1 MKNKAFKTK
10 LLTVLLTLCMVLSL
24 VPLSVFAATPAT
36 ETADFT
42 VGQGREA
49 ITLLNQYK
57 TGTAE
62 SLWDNTAKTLTL
74 WGVDFT
80 TTAQTAV
87 KLPAGA
93 TIVLKDGTHNTIQSG
108 DVSLEVSGGYSNA
121 TYINALDAAGSL
133 TIEGGTAG
141 SGTLSVFAGKLKN
154 SGDGWVYSSGIS
166 VDGDFTVKGGRV
178 TVRGGCAESDGSC
191 FSFGVKMDSDTKN
204 KALLVTGGTLTAIA
218 DEAYELEEGGTKR
231 ASFSRGVEMFRG
243 NVIVSGSGKLRAE
256 SVEAMAEAT
265 VMSNGLYISAG
276 NLTVANSAE
285 VAVAGAYAAY
295 ISGGSLRLD
304 GGSLT
309 AVSTQTADDNGNL
322 GCAIDMDMDLNKQVA
337 DSGSITVSG
346 GTLETVNGDIRMST
360 IGATGNQSLFTVT
373 GGTIVNRGQLY
384 GPKKLDISGGTMQ
397 TQGIEAE
404 ALTLSDGSLT
414 IREPVRKNPNY
425 DNLLVRPAL
434 DVKTLTVSGG
444 TLDAAWDWGQ
454 FTPIVFPV
462 NTYYGYTDSL
472 VEMTGS
478 SSVATFT
485 GGTTTLDTGK
495 AGNTALLIKGQ
506 LTIGDGMAE
515 TGADSS
521 HRQLGTAPVKIAAA
535 AASTA
540 ITTVDV
546 ANVKLD
552 YQPGNTPKALAKR
565 TGTNQDKYDI
575 LFECW
580 EKREKDANDTV
591 STVAYWYSDENCYSD
606 GNVQFNTFEK
616 GGRYR
621 YSVKLQAKDGYT
633 FDSNLT
639 NRENVTLN
647 GASLPSGS
655 WVMVMDDGKT
665 CLIQYGTELRPGQAV
680 EEIRL
685 DAVINFNAG
694 DKPLFSTGVIDP
706 IVDTDHQRWDANDG
720 SGYGITSSD
729 YWNERYNGKLIT
741 EFEADKSYTYGVYF
755 KISDLGME
763 EGYRFDQNTKLYING
778 EEITLTPDQID
789 VDDSGETIWFSNV
802 LTMTPTTVKVID
814 VVEINNVTV
823 SFKDGDKPVFT
834 GKSPEG
840 VKYAYNCEWWELDS
854 KTGAISAD
862 FFSGA
867 YENKITAFEAGKTY
881 HYGVY
886 VKAVGYVESENT
898 TYLFGPNT
906 KLKINGEFVNYTR
919 YEGDESD
926 GSDGTMWVLTDLT
939 MTPEAGGTTP
949 AEKYTVT
956 YTDGV
961 DNEEIFKDQV
971 YTVEF
976 GKATP
981 AFNGTPARDG
991 YKFTGW
997 TPAVADTVTRNAT
1010 YTAQWE
1016 KLTPAEAFTVTYT
1029 DGVDNEEIFK
1039 DQVYTVE
1046 FGKAT
1051 PAFNGTPTRDGY
1063 KFTGWTP
1070 TVADTVTRNATYTA
1084 QWEKLTP
1091 AETFTVT
1098 YTDGVDNEEIFKNQT
1113 YTVESGKATPA
1124 FNGTPTRKGYTF
1136 AGWKPAV
1143 AATVTSNAT
1152 YEATWKS
1159 DSATTTPSDN
1169 KPSTGET
1176 TSPNTGETTSPKTGE
1191 TTSLKTGDNSNLALW
1206 FAVLFISGGVL
1217 TVLGIASRKKSKN
1230 ALK

>member
-10 LLTVLLTLCMVLSL
+10 LLTALLTLCMLLSL

-87 KLPAGA
+87 KLPAGS
-93 TIVLKDGTHNTIQSG
+93 TIVLKDGTTNTIQSG
-108 DVSLEVSGGYSNA
+108 EVTLRVSGDYSNEA
-121 TYINALDAAGSL
+121 YVNALDAVGSL
-133 TIEGGTAG
+133 TIQGGTAG

-178 TVRGGCAESDGSC
+178 TARGGCAESDGSC

-256 SVEAMAEAT
+256 SVEEMAEAT

-322 GCAIDMDMDLNKQVA
+322 GCAIYMDLNKQVA

-434 DVKTLTVSGG
+434 DVNTLTVSGG
-444 TLDAAWDWGQ
+444 TLDAAWDWGE

-462 NTYYGYTDSL
+462 NTYYGYADSL

-478 SSVATFT
+478 GSTATFT

-495 AGNTALLIKGQ
+495 AGNTALLIKGT

-521 HRQLGTAPVKIAAA
+521 HHQLGTAPVKIAAA

-552 YQPGNTPKALAKR
+552 YQPGDAPRATAAVAAADQGKYRIYDEWWQELNENDEPVAIWHSDDGAYSTLPTITAFESGKKYVYSILLMPERGYDFGREVAA
-565 TGTNQDKYDI
+565 TVNGNAVTAVPGT
-575 LFECW
+575 
-580 EKREKDANDTV
+580 
-591 STVAYWYSDENCYSD
+591 
-606 GNVQFNTFEK
+606 
-616 GGRYR
+616 
-621 YSVKLQAKDGYT
+621 DGY
-633 FDSNLT
+633 L
-639 NRENVTLN
+639 
-647 GASLPSGS
+647 SLPN
-655 WVMVMDDGKT
+655 V
-665 CLIQYGTELRPGQAV
+665 
-680 EEIRL
+680 
-685 DAVINFNAG
+685 
-694 DKPLFSTGVIDP
+694 
-706 IVDTDHQRWDANDG
+706 
-720 SGYGITSSD
+720 
-729 YWNERYNGKLIT
+729 
-741 EFEADKSYTYGVYF
+741 
-755 KISDLGME
+755 
-763 EGYRFDQNTKLYING
+763 
-778 EEITLTPDQID
+778 
-789 VDDSGETIWFSNV
+789 ETII
-802 LTMTPTTVKVID
+802 PTESDNPAAID
-814 VVEINNVTV
+814 LIEINDVTV
-823 SFKDGDKPVFT
+823 SFKNGDKPVFT
-834 GKSPEG
+834 GSVSENAA
-840 VKYAYNCEWWELDS
+840 YAFRCEWWSLDS
-854 KTGAISAD
+854 DTGILSTEPEWGGD
-862 FFSGA
+862 I
-867 YENKITAFEAGKTY
+867 YKNKITAFEAGKTY

-886 VKAVGYVESENT
+886 VTAYTADISPDAT
-898 TYLFGPNT
+898 
-906 KLKINGEFVNYTR
+906 LKINGQEVNYTR
-919 YEGDESD
+919 IGDD
-926 GSDGTMWVLTDLT
+926 GDTQSFWVETELT
-939 MTPEAGGTTP
+939 MIPTADSHTHSYGT
-949 AEKYTVT
+949 AWKYDDTNHWHECQCG
-956 YTDGV
+956 D
-961 DNEEIFKDQV
+961 K
-971 YTVEF
+971 
-976 GKATP
+976 
-981 AFNGTPARDG
+981 
-991 YKFTGW
+991 
-997 TPAVADTVTRNAT
+997 ADTAAHT
-1010 YTAQWE
+1010 
-1016 KLTPAEAFTVTYT
+1016 
-1029 DGVDNEEIFK
+1029 FK
-1039 DQVYTVE
+1039 WVID
-1046 FGKAT
+1046 K
-1051 PAFNGTPTRDGY
+1051 
-1063 KFTGWTP
+1063 
-1070 TVADTVTRNATYTA
+1070 
-1084 QWEKLTP
+1084 
-1091 AETFTVT
+1091 
-1098 YTDGVDNEEIFKNQT
+1098 
-1113 YTVESGKATPA
+1113 
-1124 FNGTPTRKGYTF
+1124 
-1136 AGWKPAV
+1136 
-1143 AATVTSNAT
+1143 AATK
-1152 YEATWKS
+1152 EATGIKHEECTVCGAKRS
-1159 DSATTTPSDN
+1159 ENTVIDKLPD
-1169 KPSTGET
+1169 GG
-1176 TSPNTGETTSPKTGE
+1176 NTGNTGSGDNNTDKPGKDDSTKSPQ
-1191 TTSLKTGDNSNLALW
+1191 TGDSSNLIGWLAAL
-1206 FAVLFISGGVL
+1206 FVSGGVL

>member
-1 MKNKAFKTK
+1 MKTRPIKRK
-10 LLTVLLTLCMVLSL
+10 VLTLLLALCVVLSL
-24 VPLSVFAATPAT
+24 VPVAVFAEPAAATT
-36 ETADFT
+36 TADFT
-42 VGQGREA
+42 DGSGVAA
-49 ITLLNQYK
+49 IKLLNQYR
-57 TGTAE
+57 TGTAD
-62 SLWDNTAKTLTL
+62 SLWNSATKTLTL

-80 TTAQTAV
+80 TTAPTAV

-93 TIVLKDGTHNTIQSG
+93 TIVLKDGTRNTIRSG
-108 DVSLEVSGGYSNA
+108 DVNLEVSGAKNH
-121 TYINALDAAGSL
+121 TFINALDAAGSL

-178 TVRGGCAESDGSC
+178 TARGGCAESDSSC

-478 SSVATFT
+478 GSTATFT

-495 AGNTALLIKGQ
+495 AGNTALLIKGT

-521 HRQLGTAPVKIAAA
+521 HHQLGTAPVKIAAA

-540 ITTVDV
+540 IMTVDV

-552 YQPGNTPKALAKR
+552 YQPGDAPRATAAVAAADQ
-565 TGTNQDKYDI
+565 GKYRIADEWWQE
-575 LFECW
+575 LNE
-580 EKREKDANDTV
+580 NDEP
-591 STVAYWYSDENCYSD
+591 VAIWHS
-606 GNVQFNTFEK
+606 
-616 GGRYR
+616 
-621 YSVKLQAKDGYT
+621 
-633 FDSNLT
+633 
-639 NRENVTLN
+639 
-647 GASLPSGS
+647 
-655 WVMVMDDGKT
+655 DDG
-665 CLIQYGTELRPGQAV
+665 IY
-680 EEIRL
+680 
-685 DAVINFNAG
+685 
-694 DKPLFSTGVIDP
+694 ST
-706 IVDTDHQRWDANDG
+706 
-720 SGYGITSSD
+720 
-729 YWNERYNGKLIT
+729 L
-741 EFEADKSYTYGVYF
+741 
-755 KISDLGME
+755 
-763 EGYRFDQNTKLYING
+763 
-778 EEITLTPDQID
+778 
-789 VDDSGETIWFSNV
+789 
-802 LTMTPTTVKVID
+802 PT
-814 VVEINNVTV
+814 
-823 SFKDGDKPVFT
+823 
-834 GKSPEG
+834 
-840 VKYAYNCEWWELDS
+840 
-854 KTGAISAD
+854 
-862 FFSGA
+862 
-867 YENKITAFEAGKTY
+867 ITAFE
-881 HYGVY
+881 
-886 VKAVGYVESENT
+886 
-898 TYLFGPNT
+898 
-906 KLKINGEFVNYTR
+906 
-919 YEGDESD
+919 
-926 GSDGTMWVLTDLT
+926 
-939 MTPEAGGTTP
+939 
-949 AEKYTVT
+949 
-956 YTDGV
+956 
-961 DNEEIFKDQV
+961 
-971 YTVEF
+971 
-976 GKATP
+976 
-981 AFNGTPARDG
+981 
-991 YKFTGW
+991 
-997 TPAVADTVTRNAT
+997 
-1010 YTAQWE
+1010 
-1016 KLTPAEAFTVTYT
+1016 
-1029 DGVDNEEIFK
+1029 
-1039 DQVYTVE
+1039 
-1046 FGKAT
+1046 
-1051 PAFNGTPTRDGY
+1051 
-1063 KFTGWTP
+1063 
-1070 TVADTVTRNATYTA
+1070 
-1084 QWEKLTP
+1084 
-1091 AETFTVT
+1091 
-1098 YTDGVDNEEIFKNQT
+1098 
-1113 YTVESGKATPA
+1113 SGKKYVYSILLLPE
-1124 FNGTPTRKGYTF
+1124 RGYDF
-1136 AGWKPAV
+1136 GREV
-1143 AATVTSNAT
+1143 AATVNGSTVTAVPGTDGYLSLPNVKTITPTAASHT
-1152 YEATWKS
+1152 HSYGTAWKCDGTNHWHECACGDKADTAAHTFKWVTDKEATATEKGS
-1159 DSATTTPSDN
+1159 KHEECTVCGYKKAAAEIPATGSGSGSASQPT
-1169 KPSTGET
+1169 KPGSTG
-1176 TSPNTGETTSPKTGE
+1176 SPQ
-1191 TTSLKTGDNSNLALW
+1191 TGDSGSVLWLAILC
-1206 FAVLFISGGVL
+1206 ISGGVL

>member
-1 MKNKAFKTK
+1 MHKSK
-10 LLTVLLTLCMVLSL
+10 LTAILLALCLALSL

-87 KLPAGA
+87 KLPAGS
-93 TIVLKDGTHNTIQSG
+93 TIVLKDGTTNTIQSG
-108 DVSLEVSGGYSNA
+108 EVTLRVSGGYSNA

-133 TIEGGTAG
+133 TIQGGTAG

-178 TVRGGCAESDGSC
+178 TARGGCAESDGSC

-256 SVEAMAEAT
+256 SVEEMAEAT

-285 VAVAGAYAAY
+285 VAVAGAYAAC

-384 GPKKLDISGGTMQ
+384 GPKKLDISGGTIQ
-397 TQGIEAE
+397 TQGIDAD

-434 DVKTLTVSGG
+434 DVNTLTVSGG
-444 TLDAAWDWGQ
+444 TLDAAWDWGE

-462 NTYYGYTDSL
+462 NTYYGYADSL

-478 SSVATFT
+478 GSTATFT

-495 AGNTALLIKGQ
+495 AGNTALLIKGT

-521 HRQLGTAPVKIAAA
+521 HHQLGTAPVKIAAA

-552 YQPGNTPKALAKR
+552 YQPGDAPRATAAVAAADQ
-565 TGTNQDKYDI
+565 GKY
-575 LFECW
+575 
-580 EKREKDANDTV
+580 RVANEYWQELNENDV
-591 STVAYWYSDENCYSD
+591 PVAAWFSD
-606 GNVQFNTFEK
+606 G
-616 GGRYR
+616 
-621 YSVKLQAKDGYT
+621 
-633 FDSNLT
+633 
-639 NRENVTLN
+639 
-647 GASLPSGS
+647 
-655 WVMVMDDGKT
+655 
-665 CLIQYGTELRPGQAV
+665 
-680 EEIRL
+680 
-685 DAVINFNAG
+685 
-694 DKPLFSTGVIDP
+694 
-706 IVDTDHQRWDANDG
+706 
-720 SGYGITSSD
+720 
-729 YWNERYNGKLIT
+729 
-741 EFEADKSYTYGVYF
+741 
-755 KISDLGME
+755 
-763 EGYRFDQNTKLYING
+763 
-778 EEITLTPDQID
+778 
-789 VDDSGETIWFSNV
+789 
-802 LTMTPTTVKVID
+802 
-814 VVEINNVTV
+814 
-823 SFKDGDKPVFT
+823 
-834 GKSPEG
+834 
-840 VKYAYNCEWWELDS
+840 
-854 KTGAISAD
+854 
-862 FFSGA
+862 GA
-867 YENKITAFEAGKTY
+867 YSTLPTITAFE
-881 HYGVY
+881 
-886 VKAVGYVESENT
+886 
-898 TYLFGPNT
+898 
-906 KLKINGEFVNYTR
+906 
-919 YEGDESD
+919 
-926 GSDGTMWVLTDLT
+926 
-939 MTPEAGGTTP
+939 
-949 AEKYTVT
+949 
-956 YTDGV
+956 
-961 DNEEIFKDQV
+961 
-971 YTVEF
+971 
-976 GKATP
+976 
-981 AFNGTPARDG
+981 
-991 YKFTGW
+991 
-997 TPAVADTVTRNAT
+997 
-1010 YTAQWE
+1010 
-1016 KLTPAEAFTVTYT
+1016 
-1029 DGVDNEEIFK
+1029 
-1039 DQVYTVE
+1039 
-1046 FGKAT
+1046 
-1051 PAFNGTPTRDGY
+1051 
-1063 KFTGWTP
+1063 
-1070 TVADTVTRNATYTA
+1070 
-1084 QWEKLTP
+1084 
-1091 AETFTVT
+1091 
-1098 YTDGVDNEEIFKNQT
+1098 
-1113 YTVESGKATPA
+1113 SGKKYVYSVMLLPE
-1124 FNGTPTRKGYTF
+1124 RGYDF
-1136 AGWKPAV
+1136 SREV
-1143 AATVTSNAT
+1143 AATVNGSTVTAVPGTDGYLSLPNVKTITPTAASHT
-1152 YEATWKS
+1152 HSYGTAWKCDGTNHWHECACGDKADTAAHTFKWVTDKEATATEKGS
-1159 DSATTTPSDN
+1159 KHEECTVCGYKKAAAEIPATGSGSGSASQPT
-1169 KPSTGET
+1169 KPGST
-1176 TSPNTGETTSPKTGE
+1176 TSPQ
-1191 TTSLKTGDNSNLALW
+1191 TGDSSSVLWLAILC
-1206 FAVLFISGGVL
+1206 ISGVLGVL
-1217 TVLGIASRKKSKN
+1217 GVAGKKKMP
-1230 ALK
+1230 

>member
-1 MKNKAFKTK
+1 MHKSK
-10 LLTVLLTLCMVLSL
+10 LTAILLALCLALSL

-87 KLPAGA
+87 KLPAGS
-93 TIVLKDGTHNTIQSG
+93 TIVLKDGTTNTIQSG
-108 DVSLEVSGGYSNA
+108 EVTLRVSGDYSNEA
-121 TYINALDAAGSL
+121 YVNALDAVGSL
-133 TIEGGTAG
+133 TIQGGTAG

-178 TVRGGCAESDGSC
+178 TARGGCAESDGSC
-191 FSFGVKMDSDTKN
+191 FSFGVKMDSNKKN

-256 SVEAMAEAT
+256 SVEEMAEAT

-434 DVKTLTVSGG
+434 DVNTLTVSGG
-444 TLDAAWDWGQ
+444 TLDAAWDWGE

-462 NTYYGYTDSL
+462 NTYYGYADSL

-478 SSVATFT
+478 GSTATFT

-495 AGNTALLIKGQ
+495 AGNTALLIKGT

-521 HRQLGTAPVKIAAA
+521 HHQLGTAPVKIAAA

-546 ANVKLD
+546 ANVNFN
-552 YQPGNTPKALAKR
+552 YQPG
-565 TGTNQDKYDI
+565 
-575 LFECW
+575 
-580 EKREKDANDTV
+580 DAPRATA
-591 STVAYWYSDENCYSD
+591 TVAAADQGKYRIADEWWQELN
-606 GNVQFNTFEK
+606 
-616 GGRYR
+616 
-621 YSVKLQAKDGYT
+621 
-633 FDSNLT
+633 
-639 NRENVTLN
+639 ENDEPV
-647 GASLPSGS
+647 AIWHS
-655 WVMVMDDGKT
+655 DDGA
-665 CLIQYGTELRPGQAV
+665 Y
-680 EEIRL
+680 
-685 DAVINFNAG
+685 
-694 DKPLFSTGVIDP
+694 ST
-706 IVDTDHQRWDANDG
+706 
-720 SGYGITSSD
+720 
-729 YWNERYNGKLIT
+729 L
-741 EFEADKSYTYGVYF
+741 
-755 KISDLGME
+755 
-763 EGYRFDQNTKLYING
+763 
-778 EEITLTPDQID
+778 
-789 VDDSGETIWFSNV
+789 
-802 LTMTPTTVKVID
+802 PT
-814 VVEINNVTV
+814 
-823 SFKDGDKPVFT
+823 F
-834 GKSPEG
+834 
-840 VKYAYNCEWWELDS
+840 
-854 KTGAISAD
+854 
-862 FFSGA
+862 
-867 YENKITAFEAGKTY
+867 TAFE
-881 HYGVY
+881 
-886 VKAVGYVESENT
+886 
-898 TYLFGPNT
+898 
-906 KLKINGEFVNYTR
+906 
-919 YEGDESD
+919 
-926 GSDGTMWVLTDLT
+926 
-939 MTPEAGGTTP
+939 
-949 AEKYTVT
+949 
-956 YTDGV
+956 
-961 DNEEIFKDQV
+961 
-971 YTVEF
+971 
-976 GKATP
+976 
-981 AFNGTPARDG
+981 
-991 YKFTGW
+991 
-997 TPAVADTVTRNAT
+997 
-1010 YTAQWE
+1010 
-1016 KLTPAEAFTVTYT
+1016 
-1029 DGVDNEEIFK
+1029 
-1039 DQVYTVE
+1039 
-1046 FGKAT
+1046 
-1051 PAFNGTPTRDGY
+1051 
-1063 KFTGWTP
+1063 
-1070 TVADTVTRNATYTA
+1070 
-1084 QWEKLTP
+1084 
-1091 AETFTVT
+1091 
-1098 YTDGVDNEEIFKNQT
+1098 
-1113 YTVESGKATPA
+1113 SGKKYVYSVLLLPE
-1124 FNGTPTRKGYTF
+1124 RGYDF
-1136 AGWKPAV
+1136 GREV
-1143 AATVTSNAT
+1143 AATVNGSTVTAVPGTDGYLSLPNVKTITPTAASHT
-1152 YEATWKS
+1152 HSYGTAWKYDGTNHWHECACGDTADTAAHTFKWVTDKEATATEKGS
-1159 DSATTTPSDN
+1159 KHEECTVCGYKKAAAEIPATGSGSGSASQPTKPGSTDSPQ
-1169 KPSTGET
+1169 
-1176 TSPNTGETTSPKTGE
+1176 
-1191 TTSLKTGDNSNLALW
+1191 TGDSSSVLWLAILC
-1206 FAVLFISGGVL
+1206 ISGVLGVL
-1217 TVLGIASRKKSKN
+1217 GVAGKKKMP
-1230 ALK
+1230 

>member
-1 MKNKAFKTK
+1 MENRIHKSK
-10 LLTVLLTLCMVLSL
+10 LTAILLALCLALSL

-87 KLPAGA
+87 KLPAGS
-93 TIVLKDGTHNTIQSG
+93 TIVLKDGTTNTIQSG
-108 DVSLEVSGGYSNA
+108 EVTLRVSGDYSNEA
-121 TYINALDAAGSL
+121 YVNALDAVGSL
-133 TIEGGTAG
+133 TIQGGTAG

-178 TVRGGCAESDGSC
+178 TARGGCAESDGSC

-256 SVEAMAEAT
+256 SVGEMAEAT

-404 ALTLSDGSLT
+404 ALTLSAGSLT

-434 DVKTLTVSGG
+434 DVNTLTVSGG
-444 TLDAAWDWGQ
+444 TLDAAWDWGE

-462 NTYYGYTDSL
+462 NTYYGYADSL

-478 SSVATFT
+478 GSTATFT
-485 GGTTTLDTGK
+485 GGTTALDTGK
-495 AGNTALLIKGQ
+495 AGNTALLIKGT

-521 HRQLGTAPVKIAAA
+521 HHQLGTAPVKIAAA

-552 YQPGNTPKALAKR
+552 YQPG
-565 TGTNQDKYDI
+565 
-575 LFECW
+575 
-580 EKREKDANDTV
+580 DAPRATA
-591 STVAYWYSDENCYSD
+591 TVAAADQGKYRVANEYWQELNENDVPVAAWFSD
-606 GNVQFNTFEK
+606 G
-616 GGRYR
+616 
-621 YSVKLQAKDGYT
+621 
-633 FDSNLT
+633 
-639 NRENVTLN
+639 
-647 GASLPSGS
+647 
-655 WVMVMDDGKT
+655 
-665 CLIQYGTELRPGQAV
+665 
-680 EEIRL
+680 
-685 DAVINFNAG
+685 
-694 DKPLFSTGVIDP
+694 
-706 IVDTDHQRWDANDG
+706 
-720 SGYGITSSD
+720 
-729 YWNERYNGKLIT
+729 
-741 EFEADKSYTYGVYF
+741 
-755 KISDLGME
+755 
-763 EGYRFDQNTKLYING
+763 
-778 EEITLTPDQID
+778 
-789 VDDSGETIWFSNV
+789 
-802 LTMTPTTVKVID
+802 
-814 VVEINNVTV
+814 
-823 SFKDGDKPVFT
+823 
-834 GKSPEG
+834 
-840 VKYAYNCEWWELDS
+840 
-854 KTGAISAD
+854 
-862 FFSGA
+862 GA
-867 YENKITAFEAGKTY
+867 YSTLPTITAFESGKKY
-881 HYGVY
+881 VY
-886 VKAVGYVESENT
+886 SILLLPERGYD
-898 TYLFGPNT
+898 FGREVT
-906 KLKINGEFVNYTR
+906 ATVNG
-919 YEGDESD
+919 S
-926 GSDGTMWVLTDLT
+926 
-939 MTPEAGGTTP
+939 
-949 AEKYTVT
+949 TVT
-956 YTDGV
+956 AVPGTDGYLSLPNV
-961 DNEEIFKDQV
+961 KTI
-971 YTVEF
+971 
-976 GKATP
+976 TP
-981 AFNGTPARDG
+981 MADSHTHSYGTD
-991 YKFTGW
+991 
-997 TPAVADTVTRNAT
+997 
-1010 YTAQWE
+1010 
-1016 KLTPAEAFTVTYT
+1016 
-1029 DGVDNEEIFK
+1029 
-1039 DQVYTVE
+1039 
-1046 FGKAT
+1046 
-1051 PAFNGTPTRDGY
+1051 
-1063 KFTGWTP
+1063 
-1070 TVADTVTRNATYTA
+1070 
-1084 QWEKLTP
+1084 
-1091 AETFTVT
+1091 
-1098 YTDGVDNEEIFKNQT
+1098 
-1113 YTVESGKATPA
+1113 
-1124 FNGTPTRKGYTF
+1124 
-1136 AGWKPAV
+1136 
-1143 AATVTSNAT
+1143 
-1152 YEATWKS
+1152 WKS
-1159 DSATTTPSDN
+1159 DTNNHWHECACGDKADTAAHTFKWVTDKEATATEKGSKHEECTVCGYKKAAAEIPATGSGSGSADQPTEPGG
-1169 KPSTGET
+1169 TG
-1176 TSPNTGETTSPKTGE
+1176 SPQ
-1191 TTSLKTGDNSNLALW
+1191 TGDSSLALW
-1206 FAVLFISGGVL
+1206 FSALCISGVLGVL
-1217 TVLGIASRKKSKN
+1217 GAAGKKKEE
-1230 ALK
+1230 KMP

>member
-1 MKNKAFKTK
+1 MHKSK
-10 LLTVLLTLCMVLSL
+10 LTAILLALCLALSL

-87 KLPAGA
+87 KLPAGS
-93 TIVLKDGTHNTIQSG
+93 TIVLKDGTTNTIQSG
-108 DVSLEVSGGYSNA
+108 EVTLRVSGDYSNEA
-121 TYINALDAAGSL
+121 YVNALDAVGSL
-133 TIEGGTAG
+133 TIQGGTAG

-178 TVRGGCAESDGSC
+178 TARGGCAESDGSC

-256 SVEAMAEAT
+256 SVGEMAEAT

-404 ALTLSDGSLT
+404 ALTLSAGSLT

-434 DVKTLTVSGG
+434 DVNTLTVSGG
-444 TLDAAWDWGQ
+444 TLDAAWDWGE

-462 NTYYGYTDSL
+462 NTYYGYADSL

-478 SSVATFT
+478 GSTATFT

-495 AGNTALLIKGQ
+495 AGNTALLIKGT

-521 HRQLGTAPVKIAAA
+521 HHQLGTAPVKIAAA

-552 YQPGNTPKALAKR
+552 YQPGDAPRATAAVAAADQ
-565 TGTNQDKYDI
+565 GKYRIADEWWQE
-575 LFECW
+575 LNE
-580 EKREKDANDTV
+580 NDEP
-591 STVAYWYSDENCYSD
+591 VAIWHS
-606 GNVQFNTFEK
+606 
-616 GGRYR
+616 
-621 YSVKLQAKDGYT
+621 
-633 FDSNLT
+633 
-639 NRENVTLN
+639 
-647 GASLPSGS
+647 
-655 WVMVMDDGKT
+655 DDGA
-665 CLIQYGTELRPGQAV
+665 Y
-680 EEIRL
+680 
-685 DAVINFNAG
+685 
-694 DKPLFSTGVIDP
+694 ST
-706 IVDTDHQRWDANDG
+706 
-720 SGYGITSSD
+720 
-729 YWNERYNGKLIT
+729 L
-741 EFEADKSYTYGVYF
+741 
-755 KISDLGME
+755 
-763 EGYRFDQNTKLYING
+763 
-778 EEITLTPDQID
+778 
-789 VDDSGETIWFSNV
+789 
-802 LTMTPTTVKVID
+802 PT
-814 VVEINNVTV
+814 
-823 SFKDGDKPVFT
+823 F
-834 GKSPEG
+834 
-840 VKYAYNCEWWELDS
+840 
-854 KTGAISAD
+854 
-862 FFSGA
+862 
-867 YENKITAFEAGKTY
+867 TAFE
-881 HYGVY
+881 
-886 VKAVGYVESENT
+886 
-898 TYLFGPNT
+898 
-906 KLKINGEFVNYTR
+906 
-919 YEGDESD
+919 
-926 GSDGTMWVLTDLT
+926 
-939 MTPEAGGTTP
+939 
-949 AEKYTVT
+949 
-956 YTDGV
+956 
-961 DNEEIFKDQV
+961 
-971 YTVEF
+971 
-976 GKATP
+976 
-981 AFNGTPARDG
+981 
-991 YKFTGW
+991 
-997 TPAVADTVTRNAT
+997 
-1010 YTAQWE
+1010 
-1016 KLTPAEAFTVTYT
+1016 
-1029 DGVDNEEIFK
+1029 
-1039 DQVYTVE
+1039 
-1046 FGKAT
+1046 
-1051 PAFNGTPTRDGY
+1051 
-1063 KFTGWTP
+1063 
-1070 TVADTVTRNATYTA
+1070 
-1084 QWEKLTP
+1084 
-1091 AETFTVT
+1091 
-1098 YTDGVDNEEIFKNQT
+1098 
-1113 YTVESGKATPA
+1113 SGKKYVYSILLLPE
-1124 FNGTPTRKGYTF
+1124 RGYDF
-1136 AGWKPAV
+1136 VREV
-1143 AATVTSNAT
+1143 AATVNGSTVTAVPGTDGYLSLPNVKTITPMAASHT
-1152 YEATWKS
+1152 HSYGTAWKCDGTNHWHECACGDKVDTAAHTFKWVTDKEATATEKGS
-1159 DSATTTPSDN
+1159 KHEECTVCGYKKAAAEIPATGSGSGSASQPTKPGSTDSPQ
-1169 KPSTGET
+1169 
-1176 TSPNTGETTSPKTGE
+1176 
-1191 TTSLKTGDNSNLALW
+1191 TGDSSSVLWLAILC
-1206 FAVLFISGGVL
+1206 ISGVLGVL
-1217 TVLGIASRKKSKN
+1217 GVAGKKKMP
-1230 ALK
+1230 